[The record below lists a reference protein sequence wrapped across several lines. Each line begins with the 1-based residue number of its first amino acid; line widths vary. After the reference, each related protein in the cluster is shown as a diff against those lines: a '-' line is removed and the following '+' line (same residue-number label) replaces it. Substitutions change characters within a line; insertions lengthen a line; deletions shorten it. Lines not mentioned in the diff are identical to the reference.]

1 MSKVSKTR
9 ENLKNVARQPQQQH
23 GGRPMDDLLYTND
36 QATTTTTKDT
46 TKPTTTATPAT
57 TATPD
62 NPDDSFYTYRSDAQD
77 RMDGHIQVEIATML
91 LSSLKNKLRKGIDV
105 DKPVT
110 IAELCKMKYKD
121 ACTYTH
127 IVSAIPF
134 IVDDK
139 GNQCRINYQTG
150 KADMI
155 GPYVICTTKPFET
168 FIENGDFNLFV
179 QRRFDDIANA
189 TDDCKDKKG
198 RRAVLGAKRVSLFA
212 KYNHQPYDFVD
223 DKKPPTI
230 EEKLK
235 ENIEKYSKIV
245 KAKRDREQQEWLE
258 MHRAM
263 QTKRKQVLRE
273 EQKYALNHVYEKL
286 LGDGEM
292 QYNMVL
298 PRTVMPSYG
307 DEHAFRPRF
316 RPTRHYERQRQ
327 RRATI
332 KNYNIAT
339 NEDYDDYRVSADAY
353 ETNPVEA
360 VMDDEATRGQ
370 PPATKKRRVPSS
382 GRGSRGRRSSFT

>member
-1 MSKVSKTR
+1 
-9 ENLKNVARQPQQQH
+9 
-23 GGRPMDDLLYTND
+23 
-36 QATTTTTKDT
+36 
-46 TKPTTTATPAT
+46 
-57 TATPD
+57 
-62 NPDDSFYTYRSDAQD
+62 
-77 RMDGHIQVEIATML
+77 
-91 LSSLKNKLRKGIDV
+91 
-105 DKPVT
+105 
-110 IAELCKMKYKD
+110 
-121 ACTYTH
+121 
-127 IVSAIPF
+127 VSAIPF

-316 RPTRHYERQRQ
+316 RPARHYERQRQ

-339 NEDYDDYRVSADAY
+339 NDDYDDYRVSADAY

-360 VMDDEATRGQ
+360 VMDDDATNEATRGQ
-370 PPATKKRRVPSS
+370 PPATMKRRVRSS